1 MGRLKRAKARV
12 GPLLWRKAMS
22 EEENKKTVVD
32 EKDKDKSESIRKA
45 SDSQLLVA
53 ALVATVSFAAAFTLP
68 GGYDDK
74 NCWRNDTQTLFKH
87 CKIDNKPEIINNY
100 GEEFC

>member
-32 EKDKDKSESIRKA
+32 EKDKDKSESK
-45 SDSQLLVA
+45 
-53 ALVATVSFAAAFTLP
+53 
-68 GGYDDK
+68 
-74 NCWRNDTQTLFKH
+74 RNYQHK
-87 CKIDNKPEIINNY
+87 E
-100 GEEFC
+100 